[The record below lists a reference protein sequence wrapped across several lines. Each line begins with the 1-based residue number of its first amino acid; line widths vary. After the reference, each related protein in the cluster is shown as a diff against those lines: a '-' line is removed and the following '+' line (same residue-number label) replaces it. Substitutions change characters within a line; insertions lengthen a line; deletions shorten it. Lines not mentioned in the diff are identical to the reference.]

1 MKKEKPLLRY
11 GSHRKSKVST
21 TKQEVSYSSRKFS
34 THTLRNS
41 GRYVIANTDGWD
53 STAQRLQ
60 GLTCDIHTGPWAI
73 RSPSWVSVPLI
84 VRRGRAQS
92 FSDVSPIFRTE
103 GTWVFGERLQ
113 VTWPGLCCFVLKF
126 MGVLYSILWHI
137 CTCFDLNVFF
147 PSQSLESNLCFRK
160 MFYIYPVALPSGVH
174 APQSEKPGTC
184 LQ

>member
-1 MKKEKPLLRY
+1 MDHI
-11 GSHRKSKVST
+11 G
-21 TKQEVSYSSRKFS
+21 SRKFPRLS
-34 THTLRNS
+34 RRSVTQAESFPPTPSETVVDTWLQTWM
-41 GRYVIANTDGWD
+41 GGTG
-53 STAQRLQ
+53 TAQRLQ
-60 GLTCDIHTGPWAI
+60 GLTCDTHTGPWAI

-92 FSDVSPIFRTE
+92 FSGVSPIFRVE

-126 MGVLYSILWHI
+126 MSVLYSILWHI

-160 MFYIYPVALPSGVH
+160 TFYIYPVALPSGVH